1 MWYRK
6 ENDLKCSYREVVE
19 SEGVFQIIL
28 TSHISRCKIN
38 LKMSWDG
45 IGDISGNEE
54 PDGFILPIALLQ

>member
-28 TSHISRCKIN
+28 TSDISRCKIN
-38 LKMSWDG
+38 LKMSWDA

-54 PDGFILPIALLQ
+54 PDGFILPVALLQ